1 MKLNVAFTAALFLLA
16 GGQAAAKPAYQTWK
30 LKNGLDIIVLE
41 SKKVP
46 LVTIALA
53 SKAGGMTETP
63 ETAGLTHLWEH
74 MFFKGNKR
82 IPSQEQYLKR
92 IRQLGIQFNGST
104 SSENVNYYFTLPSVF
119 LEEGIQFM
127 ADAIQTPLIDQK
139 EMERERGVVLN
150 EYQRAAS
157 NPAFNMRN
165 LSRHLIYGTEEYRR
179 DALGIEKNIV
189 SATREQLLK
198 IKDDV
203 FVPANCALIIGG
215 DLDTAQ
221 LTKLID
227 KYFAEW
233 KNPDGWKFPKRPDFP
248 PFPKT
253 QLVTMT
259 NPEVSTPT
267 IRYTFNGPKARS
279 QPEDSFAADILI
291 SLLDQS
297 TGKFYKRFVDSG
309 LTLHSG
315 LSYTTQSQAGE
326 VVLYASVK
334 AEKVIEAE
342 KKLLAE
348 TSEWAKDGYFT
359 QSELDT
365 VRRSL
370 LVGHKRELNQP
381 SEYVKGSLGFWWAIA
396 GLDYYDSYL
405 DNLGKISLKDVQSFV
420 KKYLDG
426 KDYLGMRLL
435 SPTDAKKIGLK
446 DNSDALVKKHLG
458 AYYDSGAKG

>member
-1 MKLNVAFTAALFLLA
+1 MKLKTALTTIVILWA
-16 GGQAAAKPAYQTWK
+16 GGQAVAKPAYQTWK
-30 LKNGLDIIVLE
+30 LKNGLDVIVLE

-53 SKAGGMTETP
+53 SKAGGSTETP
-63 ETAGLTHLWEH
+63 DTAGLTHLWEH
-74 MFFKGNKR
+74 MFFKGNKK
-82 IPSQEQYLKR
+82 IPSQAQYLKR

-119 LEEGIQFM
+119 LEEGVEFM

-150 EYQRAAS
+150 EYQRSAS
-157 NPAFNMRN
+157 SPAFNMRN
-165 LSRHLIYGTEEYRR
+165 LSRHLIYGPEEYRR

-189 SATREQLLK
+189 TASREQLLK
-198 IKDDV
+198 IKDEV

-215 DLDTAQ
+215 DFDPAKV
-221 LTKLID
+221 TKLVD
-227 KYFAEW
+227 KYFANW
-233 KNPDGWKFPKRPDFP
+233 KNPDGWKFPTRPEFP

-259 NPEVSTPT
+259 NPEVSTPS

-291 SLLDQS
+291 SLLDQP
-297 TGKFYKRFVDSG
+297 TGKFYKKFVDSG

-315 LSYTTQSQAGE
+315 ISYMTQSQAGE
-326 VVLYASVK
+326 TVLFASVK
-334 AEKVIEAE
+334 ADRLLEAE

-348 TSEWAKDGYFT
+348 TAEWAKDGYFAE
-359 QSELDT
+359 SELET

-381 SEYVKGSLGFWWAIA
+381 SNYVRSSLGFWWAIA
-396 GLDYYDSYL
+396 GLEYYDSYL
-405 DNLGKISLKDVQSFV
+405 DNLGKTTVKDVQRYV
-420 KKYLDG
+420 TKYLLE
-426 KDYLGMRLL
+426 KDYIGMRLL
-435 SPTDAKKIGLK
+435 SPEDAKKIGLK
-446 DNSDALVKKHLG
+446 DDSDALVKKHLA
-458 AYYDSGAKG
+458 AYLKG